1 MEMTLEEA
9 LAKMKALKEERE
21 AICEPWH
28 SFWYHR
34 PSRRF
39 PPQTVQSPDEYDGSD
54 RLCVACT
61 QTDLSASAQ
70 KKLVERWC
78 RELPQMTEVR
88 YLWFQSKT
96 TQAMFEAACRN
107 PSLEGLYVKWGS
119 ISSIDSL
126 PQLKS
131 LKYLHLSSAGIESL
145 EPLSCMPQLVW
156 LELCKA
162 RGLRDLTPLSQ
173 LQNLEGLMLTGDTNS
188 LGICKT
194 QTLRPLA
201 SLKRLKWLVLRA
213 FVAED
218 GSLDPLGTLSD
229 LQQLIVSNRF
239 PVEEFARLSA
249 RLPDTE
255 CDAFIPHSE
264 PLVHMGFKCKKCRIE
279 HLVLL
284 TGKAS
289 KSYLCP
295 VCDAKRLAAHV
306 AKFEAAA
313 AAVRNAQ

>member
-9 LAKMKALKEERE
+9 LAPIIALRAERE
-21 AICEPWH
+21 AICQPWH

-34 PSRRF
+34 SSRRF
-39 PPQTVQSPDEYDGSD
+39 PPATVQSPDEYDGGD
-54 RLCVACT
+54 RLSVACT

-78 RELPQMTEVR
+78 RELPQMTAVK

-96 TQAMFEAACRN
+96 TQAMFDAACRT

-119 ISSIDSL
+119 ISSIEPL
-126 PQLKS
+126 LQLRN
-131 LKYLHLSSAGIESL
+131 LKYLHLDSPGIESL
-145 EPLSCMPQLVW
+145 EPLSRMPQLVW

-162 RGLRDLTPLSQ
+162 RGLRDLTPLSR

-201 SLKRLKWLVLRA
+201 GLKRLKWLALRA

-218 GSLDPLGTLSD
+218 GSLDPLGALSD
-229 LQQLIVSNRF
+229 LQQLTISNRF

-264 PLVHMGFKCKKCRIE
+264 PLVDMGFKCKKCGVE

-313 AAVRNAQ
+313 MAVRKLS